1 MEAVHAQAEMA
12 KLVSFQEYTDSPV
25 WIGGMDVSNSLH
37 DQNKMIYASCVVV
50 SQKNLQVIDHSSVKE
65 KQTFPYIPGLLT
77 WVLGFSLLRYREIS
91 AQFAVFSPKSIAC
104 DYKWG
109 EKTVKWPKDPVY
121 QREKSKIQVIRF

>member
-50 SQKNLQVIDHSSVKE
+50 SQKDMQVVDHSSVKE

-77 WVLGFSLLRYREIS
+77 
-91 AQFAVFSPKSIAC
+91 
-104 DYKWG
+104 
-109 EKTVKWPKDPVY
+109 
-121 QREKSKIQVIRF
+121 